1 MKSLNLLVRF
11 SLVLSIISLITY
23 VVMGIEETL
32 IGSDSDYI
40 TFFAFLLSS
49 FISIFTIIVL
59 IFISFKN
66 NMSTLGITN
75 TLALLCNIYPW
86 VVGSRVV
93 SISMIL
99 EIILLLILVL
109 INIFN
114 VFLSKHKY

>member
-1 MKSLNLLVRF
+1 
-11 SLVLSIISLITY
+11 
-23 VVMGIEETL
+23 MGIEETL

-40 TFFAFLLSS
+40 TFFVFLLSS
-49 FISIFTIIVL
+49 FISIFTILVL

-75 TLALLCNIYPW
+75 TLTLLCNIYPW
-86 VVGSRVV
+86 VVGSRVI
-93 SISMIL
+93 SISTIL
-99 EIILLLILVL
+99 EIILLLILVS